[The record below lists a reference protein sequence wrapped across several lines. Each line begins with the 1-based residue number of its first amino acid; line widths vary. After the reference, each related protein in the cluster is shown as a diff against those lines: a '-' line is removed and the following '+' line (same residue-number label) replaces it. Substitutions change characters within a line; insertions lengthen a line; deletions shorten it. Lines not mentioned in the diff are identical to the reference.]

1 MKWKQRK
8 KKESQ
13 RVLTCNTCELVIVCL
28 IFFAFVI
35 GHGTGINCI
44 HWRCSCRMRFPMT
57 SHEPSRGVVC

>member
-1 MKWKQRK
+1 MKAKK

-28 IFFAFVI
+28 IFIAFVI

-44 HWRCSCRMRFPMT
+44 HVECV
-57 SHEPSRGVVC
+57 SR